1 MLRRVVAMT
10 MNSINFEKSVP
21 TNLPVF
27 PAASYRRVPFGI
39 YRNVVKPG
47 LDKLLILLAAPLV
60 LPVMGLLALL
70 VTLDGGKPFYAQ
82 MRVGKG
88 GKSFRM
94 WKIRTMVSD
103 ADAQLEA
110 YLAANP
116 AARAEWNATQ
126 KLKNDPRITRIGNIL
141 RKTSLDELPQ
151 LFNVLAGSMSLVG
164 PRPMM
169 VKQKPLYDGQAY
181 FQLAPGIT
189 GLWQTSDRNNCDFVD
204 RIKYD
209 ETYGRTVSLATDL
222 RILFKTVG
230 VVLRGTGC

>member
-21 TNLPVF
+21 TNLHVF
-27 PAASYRRVPFGI
+27 PPVSYRRVPFGI

-47 LDKLLILLAAPLV
+47 LDKLLILLAAPFV
-60 LPVMGLLALL
+60 LPVVAFLALL
-70 VTLDGGKPFYAQ
+70 VALDGGKPFYAQ

-88 GKSFRM
+88 GRNFRM
-94 WKIRTMVSD
+94 WKLRTMACD

-116 AARAEWNATQ
+116 AARAEWNTTQ
-126 KLKNDPRITRIGNIL
+126 KLKHDPRITRVGNIL

-151 LFNVLAGSMSLVG
+151 LFNVLTGSMALVG

-169 VKQKPLYDGQAY
+169 VKQKPLYHGQAY
-181 FQLAPGIT
+181 FQLSPGIT
-189 GLWQTSDRNNCDFVD
+189 GLWQTSDRNDCDFVD

-209 ETYGRTVSLATDL
+209 ETYGRTVSLVTDL
-222 RILFKTVG
+222 RILFKTFG